1 MLRTL
6 VVISVVLIAAC
17 SSMATQ
23 QRTSDL
29 NDSLDRYA
37 VAMRWAY
44 YADALA
50 FHVDQ
55 DGKRPEVDLDR
66 LDEISITGYEIKEK
80 TLNENQIEAFIRS
93 ELVYYQKE
101 YGTIKK
107 LKLDQSWWYNEEAK
121 HWFIESGFPD
131 FKQ

>member
-37 VAMRWAY
+37 VAIRWAY
-44 YADALA
+44 YSDALA
-50 FHVDQ
+50 FHLDQ
-55 DGKRPEVDLDR
+55 DGKRPEVDLDK
-66 LDEISITGYEIKEK
+66 LDEISVTGYEIKEK
-80 TLNENQIEAFIRS
+80 TLNENQIEAFVRS

-107 LKLDQSWWYNEEAK
+107 LKVDQSWWYNEEAK
-121 HWFIESGFPD
+121 HWFIESGFPV
-131 FKQ
+131 FK

>member
-1 MLRTL
+1 
-6 VVISVVLIAAC
+6 
-17 SSMATQ
+17 MATQ
-23 QRTSDL
+23 QRVSDL

-37 VAMRWAY
+37 AALRWAY
-44 YADALA
+44 YADALGY
-50 FHVDQ
+50 HVDQ

-66 LDEISITGYEIKEK
+66 LDDFSVTGYEIKEK
-80 TLNENQIEAFIRS
+80 TLNENQNEAFIKG

-107 LKLDQSWWYNEEAK
+107 LKLNQSWWYSEEAK

-131 FKQ
+131 FK